1 MVFYSRAP
9 CVAIVEEQEKD
20 GLIFTD
26 VRYIDI
32 DASGLLEDEP
42 NFESVI
48 YCDLDLSYLTH
59 SMEDEGILRLFL
71 KILLNVILETFLN
84 LIGLKDN
91 VYTRLD

>member
-59 SMEDEGILRLFL
+59 SMEDERHPKAI
-71 KILLNVILETFLN
+71 
-84 LIGLKDN
+84 LKDIVKCN
-91 VYTRLD
+91 LRDILKSNRIKG